1 MSEQLVLSTLGHTWI
16 LDLDGTLVK
25 HNGYKLD
32 GYDSLLPGAKEFIDS
47 IPTDDMIVII
57 TSRSHELKN
66 QTEEFL
72 KKENIRYSYVIYG
85 APYGERILINDD
97 KPSGLPMAI
106 CWRTKY
112 LAEFPPTMRVTQII
126 IATPRTTTRVI
137 HTL

>member
-32 GYDSLLPGAKEFIDS
+32 GYDSLLPGAKDFIDS
-47 IPTDDMIVII
+47 IPADDMIVII
-57 TSRSHELKN
+57 TSRGNELKI

-72 KKENIRYSYVIYG
+72 KKENIRYSCIIYD

-97 KPSGLPMAI
+97 KPSGLAMAFALRKKRDS
-106 CWRTKY
+106 CDFSK
-112 LAEFPPTMRVTQII
+112 II
-126 IATPRTTTRVI
+126 FDS
-137 HTL
+137 LL